1 VSISLWTTNALTVIN
16 GVVMIEAINRI
27 RNFFVK
33 NGAENQLNTWY
44 LSMTKYAFYI
54 YIASQMWLLT
64 FETIYYLNPTEK
76 TGNMYI
82 GSLFYYYPAEFA
94 SQVMLCAVFFEY
106 CQRYEN
112 NATEVDKDALLK
124 AHLWNSYVNTD
135 VSERFI
141 IAGKS
146 VQQGFRTAVRQTT
159 KRSSRSDG
167 RLNSSEVI

>member
-1 VSISLWTTNALTVIN
+1 VLTVIN
-16 GVVMIEAINRI
+16 GFVMLAAINRI
-27 RNFFVK
+27 ISFFEK
-33 NGAENQLNTWY
+33 HNAKDQLNTWY
-44 LSMTKYAFYI
+44 LSMTKYAFYT
-54 YIASQMWLLT
+54 YIASQIWLVT
-64 FETIYYLNPTEK
+64 FETIYFLNETEK

-112 NATEVDKDALLK
+112 NTTEVDNDALLK
-124 AHLWNSYVNTD
+124 AHLWNSYVNTN

-141 IAGKS
+141 ISGKS
-146 VQQGFRTAVRQTT
+146 VQQGFRTALRQTT